1 MRIPSTPLGKAQALA
16 LAASREG
23 PKDGSAY
30 RAVEAAKQYAG
41 VNLNM
46 TYEAGLQALDPR
58 NFSGPLWDQLTGIKS
73 TVVELPAPDMYSKP
87 IAEHIAGS
95 GAFDVLDLQPQ
106 WTPALAD
113 GGVIA
118 PLDDYI
124 AKYMN
129 MADLEDYHP
138 LYKALPTY
146 KGKTWGFFDDGDMF
160 ALYYRKDIFEDP
172 KLMEAYQAKFNK
184 KLEVPKSWED
194 YVQVAQFI
202 TDQMAPN
209 VYGAGHFRKAGSPGN
224 QFDFMQQYRANGG
237 VFFDGDMKAMLASDA
252 GVKTLENMKAA
263 NAASIPGNN
272 ELDAVSLWVA
282 WLQGKIAMIYS
293 WPPTGRMS
301 AGYSQSDKAI
311 SFIPQSS
318 IAGKVGYAIV
328 PGGHPE
334 HAFGFNKA
342 LAADSA
348 NPEAAYLFMQWAC
361 SPPVSL
367 ARCMLPYALRDPY
380 RISHFKSELY
390 GELFPSA
397 PEYLKN
403 LNNSAN
409 VGLLD
414 PIMPGAQDYQLS
426 LDRMCTSVWAG
437 TDPMEALQDRR
448 GGMGRDHRESRR
460 RFAEGLLRGVPQAAR
475 RHRRKH
481 GRGFGHGRD
490 ALVSPSTGSRRLV
503 GGSSHRH
510 SSPGLSCSGGERRKF
525 KDGSRGRAGATMA
538 DAAAIQS
545 NFPGAP
551 RRRLPSASR
560 SDWRFKWLLVTPAA
574 LLILAISIYP
584 LVFSLWVIF
593 VNYDFQIPG
602 SCLRRPE
609 EFQPGHLRPGGP
621 LLALGH
627 LRADLFRR
635 RRRVS
640 SRPRH
645 RHGDGEYLP
654 GQGTRHLHHH
664 RAAFHFAGD
673 CRPGLGPAPA
683 AAIRSDELPARPARR
698 PRCDDQ
704 LAYGVPL

>member
-1 MRIPSTPLGKAQALA
+1 MNDRERRDFEAGLSAEVDAWLRGDQTRRTFIKRIGQATGMLALSGAALSPFVSSALAQAQVQLEDPSTPLGKAQALA
-16 LAASREG
+16 LKASTEG
-23 PKDGSAY
+23 PTDGSAY
-30 RAVEAAKQYAG
+30 RAVEAAKQFAG

-46 TYEAGLQALDPR
+46 TYEGGLQALDPR

-73 TVVELPAPDMYSKP
+73 TVVELPSPDMYSKP
-87 IAEHIAGS
+87 ISEHIAGS
-95 GAFDVLDLQPQ
+95 GAYDVLDLQPQ

-129 MADLEDYHP
+129 TADLDDYHP

-146 KGKTWGFFDDGDMF
+146 KGKIWGFFDDGDMF

-172 KLMEAYQAKFNK
+172 KLMGAYQAKFNK
-184 KLEVPKSWED
+184 ALEVPKTWED
-194 YVQVAQFI
+194 YTQVAQFI

-209 VYGAGHFRKAGSPGN
+209 VYGAGHFRRAASPGN

-272 ELDAVSLWVA
+272 ELDAVALWVA

-318 IAGKVGYAIV
+318 IAGKVGYALV
-328 PGGHPE
+328 PGGHAE

-390 GELFPSA
+390 GQLFPSA
-397 PEYLKN
+397 PEYLAN

-409 VGLLD
+409 GGLLD

-437 TDPMEALQDRR
+437 TDPMEALKTAA
-448 GGMGRDHRESRR
+448 
-460 RFAEGLLRGVPQAAR
+460 AEWDATTENLGVDSQKAFYEEFLKLP
-475 RHRRKH
+475 
-481 GRGFGHGRD
+481 
-490 ALVSPSTGSRRLV
+490 
-503 GGSSHRH
+503 
-510 SSPGLSCSGGERRKF
+510 
-525 KDGSRGRAGATMA
+525 GATVE
-538 DAAAIQS
+538 
-545 NFPGAP
+545 NT
-551 RRRLPSASR
+551 
-560 SDWRFKWLLVTPAA
+560 V
-574 LLILAISIYP
+574 
-584 LVFSLWVIF
+584 
-593 VNYDFQIPG
+593 
-602 SCLRRPE
+602 E
-609 EFQPGHLRPGGP
+609 
-621 LLALGH
+621 ALGMAVK
-627 LRADLFRR
+627 L
-635 RRRVS
+635 
-640 SRPRH
+640 
-645 RHGDGEYLP
+645 
-654 GQGTRHLHHH
+654 
-664 RAAFHFAGD
+664 
-673 CRPGLGPAPA
+673 
-683 AAIRSDELPARPARR
+683 
-698 PRCDDQ
+698 
-704 LAYGVPL
+704 